1 MRYGNERRAEWLD
14 EREMAAWR
22 SYIVGS
28 ALLEHRLNRELQ
40 AEHDLSIA
48 EYEILVRLS
57 EQSDW
62 RMRMRD
68 LADDVAHSK
77 SRISHEVR
85 RLERAG
91 WVVRRDSPEDGR
103 GVFAILTEAGW
114 DKLRSAASWHVAGVR
129 EHMID
134 LLTEEEQEVL
144 ARVFGRLIEH
154 ERATDSAGGARAA
167 ATVD

>member
-1 MRYGNERRAEWLD
+1 
-14 EREMAAWR
+14 MAAWR

-40 AEHDLSIA
+40 AEHELSIA

-57 EQSDW
+57 EQSDR
-62 RMRMRD
+62 RMRMRE
-68 LADDVAHSK
+68 LAEDVAHSK

-91 WVVRRDSPEDGR
+91 WGTRLDCEEDGR

-114 DKLRSAASWHVAGVR
+114 DKLRRAAPLHVAGVR

-134 LLTEEEQEVL
+134 LLTEEEQEVM

-154 ERATDSAGGARAA
+154 ERATEAAGETAA
-167 ATVD
+167 AVD

>member
-1 MRYGNERRAEWLD
+1 
-14 EREMAAWR
+14 MAAWR

-40 AEHDLSIA
+40 AEHELSIA

-57 EQSDW
+57 EQSDR
-62 RMRMRD
+62 RMRMRE
-68 LADDVAHSK
+68 LAEDVAHSK

-91 WVVRRDSPEDGR
+91 WVTRLDCEEDGR
-103 GVFAILTEAGW
+103 GVFAILTDAGW
-114 DKLRSAASWHVAGVR
+114 DKLRSAAPWHVAGVR

-154 ERATDSAGGARAA
+154 ERATEAVDETAA
-167 ATVD
+167 AVD

>member
-1 MRYGNERRAEWLD
+1 
-14 EREMAAWR
+14 MAAWR

-40 AEHDLSIA
+40 AEHELSIA

-57 EQSDW
+57 EQSDR
-62 RMRMRD
+62 RMRMRE
-68 LADDVAHSK
+68 LAEDVAHSK

-91 WVVRRDSPEDGR
+91 WVPRLDCEEDGR

-114 DKLRSAASWHVAGVR
+114 DKLRRAAPLHVAGVR

-134 LLTEEEQEVL
+134 LLTEEEQEVM

-154 ERATDSAGGARAA
+154 ERATEAAGETAA
-167 ATVD
+167 AVD